1 MVIKCDK
8 CAYEEQIA
16 NLQIGGCTVKHIL
29 LVNPSTRDFQCSCLP
44 GYHPPTCSGSVCSAD
59 TCKNGGTCS
68 VSQNGLAQCACVG
81 GYRKIFMIKNNTLI
95 INLIKDIK
103 FLKVVNF
110 VKRHHAQMIHV

>member
-1 MVIKCDK
+1 M
-8 CAYEEQIA
+8 
-16 NLQIGGCTVKHIL
+16 LQIGGCTVKHIL

-44 GYHPPTCSGSVCSAD
+44 GYHPPTCSGSVCSAG

-68 VSQNGLAQCACVG
+68 VTHNGLAQCACVG

-110 VKRHHAQMIHV
+110 VKRHHARMIHV